1 MILYEQS
8 VVWYVLGQLA
18 CLCSMAWQKF
28 FPNLSEFLNQRNHSH
43 SRITCSGVP
52 LHAKHLSGFLSIPNL
67 IMFWYVFWIILVW
80 YFLGRSSW
88 LIHPKWGSISL
99 WWPSTT
105 DRYQIVATKC
115 SCTFWSW
122 SVKKKPIPFQDNT
135 CNPHCKV
142 SPPER

>member
-18 CLCSMAWQKF
+18 CLCSMAWQKL

-67 IMFWYVFWIILVW
+67 IMFRYVFWITVFWFDI
-80 YFLGRSSW
+80 FLGDLAGSFTQSGAASPFDGLLQLTGTKW
-88 LIHPKWGSISL
+88 LQRNAAAHFDHGP
-99 WWPSTT
+99 
-105 DRYQIVATKC
+105 
-115 SCTFWSW
+115 
-122 SVKKKPIPFQDNT
+122 
-135 CNPHCKV
+135 
-142 SPPER
+142 